1 MHPSEPTPAH
11 HTADRGGATVPY
23 RARGF
28 DFQRDTFAF
37 ANQTRWSYAV
47 DAVTGRQVATPRG
60 RAPDYSLRCFV
71 VVRAARQFWLHAR
84 FEPTRP
90 APDEPACR
98 ELIRAVV
105 SRSAQAASGAGAKVV
120 IPGYAS
126 LREFSVAR
134 EALLKAGC
142 GGAWRSYFQ
151 RGNWRMIYPFP
162 RAHQASE
169 AAQLVAALR
178 GGALPI
184 VHVLRFPQLTINHTL
199 LLFGARETPGVIEFR
214 AYDPNVPERAIPL
227 TYERATRTFTLPP
240 LPYFAGGRV
249 DVYEIYRGWIY

>member
-1 MHPSEPTPAH
+1 MHSSEPPPFNDTAASGGSAVAH
-11 HTADRGGATVPY
+11 
-23 RARGF
+23 RARAF
-28 DFQRDTFAF
+28 DFHRDTFAF
-37 ANQTRWSYAV
+37 ANETRWSYAV
-47 DAVTGRQVATPRG
+47 DTVTGRQVATPR
-60 RAPDYSLRCFV
+60 PCEPEYSLRCFV

-84 FEPTRP
+84 FEPARP
-90 APDEPACR
+90 APDEATCR
-98 ELIRAVV
+98 GLIRAVV
-105 SRSAQAASGAGAKVV
+105 GRSAQTASGSGAKVV

-142 GGAWRSYFQ
+142 GGVWRSYFQ
-151 RGNWRMIYPFP
+151 RGNWRMVLPFP
-162 RAHQASE
+162 RALQASE
-169 AAQLVAALR
+169 AACLAAALR

-199 LLFGARETPGVIEFR
+199 LLLGALETPGAIEFR
-214 AYDPNVPERAIPL
+214 AYDPNLPEREVPL
-227 TYERATRTFTLPP
+227 TFERATRTFTLPS